1 MIARRRR
8 IYIMVMS
15 KERRK
20 KSNSSSIASP
30 CAACKLLRRRCAQDC
45 IFAPH
50 FPAEEPHK
58 FANVHR
64 VFGASNISKLLQEVT
79 VGQRGDA
86 VSSLVYE
93 ANARLRD
100 PVYGCVA
107 AISSLHRQIQA
118 LQAQLAM
125 AQAQVVHLRLG
136 HAACCLALRQRP
148 TTAPAG
154 SSAGTED
161 KAASQV
167 VALDMVVVEES
178 NLGDQPPIWFG

>member
-1 MIARRRR
+1 MA
-8 IYIMVMS
+8 
-15 KERRK
+15 
-20 KSNSSSIASP
+20 
-30 CAACKLLRRRCAQDC
+30 
-45 IFAPH
+45 
-50 FPAEEPHK
+50 
-58 FANVHR
+58 
-64 VFGASNISKLLQEVT
+64 
-79 VGQRGDA
+79 QRGDA

-125 AQAQVVHLRLG
+125 AQAQVVHLSLG
-136 HAACCLALRQRP
+136 HAACCLSLRHRP
-148 TTAPAG
+148 TTAPGG
-154 SSAGTED
+154 SSAGTDATDRPAED

-167 VALDMVVVEES
+167 VAMDMVVVEES

>member
-1 MIARRRR
+1 M
-8 IYIMVMS
+8 
-15 KERRK
+15 
-20 KSNSSSIASP
+20 
-30 CAACKLLRRRCAQDC
+30 
-45 IFAPH
+45 
-50 FPAEEPHK
+50 
-58 FANVHR
+58 
-64 VFGASNISKLLQEVT
+64 
-79 VGQRGDA
+79 
-86 VSSLVYE
+86 SSLVYE

-107 AISSLHRQIQA
+107 AISALHRQIQV

-136 HAACCLALRQRP
+136 HAACSLGLRHRP

-154 SSAGTED
+154 SSAGTNGPDHPAED

-167 VALDMVVVEES
+167 VADMVVVEES